1 MIAPT
6 RIDKVYHC
14 VIPINTARDKVRVAN
29 KSHQLS
35 LSVFPAEQPHAMIK
49 VDYIVAQL
57 VCEQVAGQTAEWIT
71 ACSNTSGTHIDC
83 HGDSHIAMSIALLGN
98 LLFSAHLAH

>member
-1 MIAPT
+1 M
-6 RIDKVYHC
+6 
-14 VIPINTARDKVRVAN
+14 
-29 KSHQLS
+29 
-35 LSVFPAEQPHAMIK
+35 FPAEQQPHAMIR
-49 VDYIVAQL
+49 VNYIVAQL

-83 HGDSHIAMSIALLGN
+83 HDDSHIAMSLALLGN